1 MRDILTVAKF
11 TISDMLKRKSF
22 IISTIII
29 MLLIVV
35 GVNIPNIM
43 AQNADNSAKE
53 KIAIVDQDNLF
64 EGNLSILNN
73 MELNYDFKISND
85 NLKKLKEDITNKKID
100 SALIINKDYQITYL
114 VENILFE
121 NTIPEDILTS
131 LKTIYTNMQIEKLG
145 LTEEDVKAL
154 NPNFTYEL
162 KQTDEQS
169 EGNIVITMLISV
181 VLFYAIYFCAYQVSN
196 SITTEKTSK
205 IIETLVTS
213 TSPKTIVV
221 GKTFGIGFT
230 GLLQM
235 WAIILVAILSVYFF
249 LPKDI
254 LNILFDMSNITLFL
268 GIMTIIYFLL
278 GYLVYAFLYAL
289 TGSTVAKPEDVQS
302 SNTPVALLAVASFY
316 LSYFTMTN
324 PSSNLNV
331 FASIFPLSSPFCMPF
346 RIMMGLASVKEIILS
361 LVILIITII
370 IIAKISIK
378 IYSSAILNY
387 GNKMSLKDI
396 LTIWKS

>member
-85 NLKKLKEDITNKKID
+85 SLKKLKKDITNKKID

-213 TSPKTIVV
+213 TSPKTIVI
-221 GKTFGIGFT
+221 GKTLGIGFT